1 MMRIFFKNLQND
13 TQGTSL
19 VELALLLPV
28 FLLMIVGALDY
39 GSAFVRKMELSN
51 AAKAGVQYAM
61 VRKPQGGILTGIE
74 AAVDAALEGSGNDS
88 TDVDVTF
95 LENCFGSM
103 QAYSGACTDV
113 NMTTFINV
121 DIRETYRTPYLNYSW
136 ITGDFVI
143 SESSR
148 IQLN

>member
-1 MMRIFFKNLQND
+1 MIKNLQND
-13 TQGTSL
+13 AQGTSL

-39 GSAFVRKMELSN
+39 GSAFMRKMEISN

-61 VRKPQGGILTGIE
+61 VRKPQGGVTTGIQG
-74 AAVDAALEGSGNDS
+74 AVVGSLDGSGNDS
-88 TDVDVTF
+88 TEVDVTF
-95 LENCFGSM
+95 LENCFGTM
-103 QAYSGACTDV
+103 QAYSFACTDED
-113 NMTTFINV
+113 MTTFINV
-121 DIRETYRTPYLNYSW
+121 VVTETYRTPYLNYSW